1 MARHVAALALAIASL
16 TLMPASGLAAVLGGD
31 QTVER
36 TVDQNLAGNAEAIQ
50 LTAGASGTAGT
61 VSVYV
66 DSTSS
71 ASTLVAGLYADNGGH
86 PGALLTQG
94 SKTAPAAGAW
104 ADVSVPPVSILSG
117 AKYWIGIL
125 SPSGTLKF
133 RIKSGG
139 KAESPTATGL
149 SSLPA
154 TWTTRSSYADTA
166 SAYLQSATVTG
177 PVLAAAPLS
186 LAFTAQ
192 AGGTQAPAQT
202 VSVTNAGTGAL
213 TYSSA
218 SDAAW
223 LTATPASG
231 AAPATLTVSANLDGL
246 SPGAYTGHVTVT
258 GAPPATGQAQV
269 VAVTFNVAAPSS
281 PGGPSDW
288 LTIDHDPGR
297 SGEAAAESTLGTA
310 NASQLGL
317 LWSTGLDGKIT
328 AQPLYVSQVSAGGQV
343 RNLLVAAT
351 HQNSL
356 YGVDADTGVIVWQ
369 RNFGTPPS
377 NVAIPGG
384 YGIGAAPVIDRAAGR
399 IYAITDNGSLVTVS
413 LANGADAAPPLALID
428 RPTTNRVWGGLNL
441 SAGNLY
447 VSTASDG
454 GDTPPWRGQVYR
466 LVTGPSTPT
475 LLNTWTVVPGLPAP
489 TGGGG
494 IWGYGGVSV
503 DSATGHVY
511 AATAADSNEL
521 YTLYGNRIVGLD
533 AGLGVLGSYLPSE
546 PGTFPCSGDPCDLD
560 FGSTPL
566 VFKPSGCGTMVV
578 AGNKNG
584 NLYVMRTSD
593 LEANGQP
600 LQILPLNAT
609 NDWLGS
615 GGVGGVPA
623 YWAAGR
629 MVYIGDAGS
638 GLPGISAG
646 IVALTVRQDCTLQV
660 VWSQPIGGNTQPNS
674 TPTVA
679 NGVVY
684 IGEGNGGRVHA
695 YNALTGAPLWDSG
708 ANAAGAT
715 YAAPIVADGKL
726 FAGSW
731 DGFGVGNHGT
741 LRAFA
746 PGAGTGGGG
755 GGGGAGATLLGNTAT
770 EQQRDFV
777 ATGRAE
783 AFQVTATA
791 AGNLA
796 NLSVYVDTSTT
807 SAKIVVGL
815 YADASGHPGALLAQA
830 TKLAPTS
837 GAWATVSIPATAV
850 VSGGKYWLAVTGG
863 NVGTLRF
870 RDRFKGPCKS
880 ELAAQTALDTLP
892 ATWTSSSVYSDCP
905 LSGYGTA
912 AP

>member
-1 MARHVAALALAIASL
+1 
-16 TLMPASGLAAVLGGD
+16 
-31 QTVER
+31 
-36 TVDQNLAGNAEAIQ
+36 
-50 LTAGASGTAGT
+50 
-61 VSVYV
+61 SVYV
-66 DSTSS
+66 DATST
-71 ASTLVAGLYADNGGH
+71 ASTLVAGIYADSGGH

-94 SKTAPAAGAW
+94 SKDAPTGAAW
-104 ADVSVPPVSILSG
+104 NDVAVPPVAFLSG
-117 AKYWIGIL
+117 ATYWIGIL

-133 RIKSGG
+133 RIKSAG

-149 SSLPA
+149 STLPA
-154 TWTTRSSYADTA
+154 TWTTRAAYGDTA
-166 SAYLQSATVTG
+166 SAYVQSATVTG

-186 LAFTAQ
+186 LAFSAQ
-192 AGGTQAPAQT
+192 LGGAAAPTQS
-202 VSVTNAGTGAL
+202 VSLTNAGTGTL
-213 TYSSA
+213 TYSA
-218 SDAAW
+218 VSDAAW
-223 LTATPASG
+223 LTATPSTG
-231 AAPATLTVSANLDGL
+231 SAPAVLTVAASLDGL
-246 SPGAYTGHVTVT
+246 AVGAYSGHVT
-258 GAPPATGQAQV
+258 
-269 VAVTFNVAAPSS
+269 VTFNVAAQSQPA
-281 PGGPSDW
+281 GPSDW
-288 LTIDHDPGR
+288 LTIEHDPMRTGEA
-297 SGEAAAESTLGTA
+297 SGEATLATG

-317 LWSTGLDGKIT
+317 LWSTALDGKLT
-328 AQPLYVSQVSAGGQV
+328 AQPLYVGQVSAGGQV

-356 YGVDADTGVIVWQ
+356 YGVDADTGAIVWQ
-369 RNFGTPPS
+369 RSFGTPGS

-384 YGIGAAPVIDRAAGR
+384 FGIGAAPVIDRAAGR
-399 IYAITDNGSLVTVS
+399 IYAVIDNGSLVTVS

-428 RPTTNRVWGGLNL
+428 RPTTNRVWGGLNQ
-441 SAGNLY
+441 SGGNLY

-466 LVTGPSTPT
+466 LATGPSTPT
-475 LLNTWTVVPGLPAP
+475 LLSTWTVVPSFPAP

-503 DSATGHVY
+503 DPATGHVY

-533 AGLGVLGSYLPSE
+533 AGLGVLGSYLPPE
-546 PGTFPCSGDPCDLD
+546 PATFPCSGTPCDLD

-566 VFKPSGCGTMVV
+566 VFKPSGCGTLVA

-584 NLYVMRTSD
+584 NLYVLRASD
-593 LEANGQP
+593 LEADAPP
-600 LQILPLNAT
+600 LQTVALNAA

-629 MVYIGDAGS
+629 MVYVADAGA

-660 VWSQPIGGNTQPNS
+660 AWSQPIGGNTQPNS

-684 IGEGNGGRVHA
+684 VGEGNGGRVHA
-695 YNALTGAPLWDSG
+695 VNALTGAKLWDSG

-726 FAGSW
+726 FAASW
-731 DGFGVGNHGT
+731 DGFGQASHGT

-746 PGAGTGGGG
+746 PGAGSGGGG
-755 GGGGAGATLLGNTAT
+755 GSGATLLGNTAIET
-770 EQQRDFV
+770 QRDFV

-791 AGNLA
+791 TGSLA
-796 NLSVYVDTSTT
+796 NLTVYVDTSTT
-807 SAKIVVGL
+807 SSKVVVGL
-815 YADASGHPGALLAQA
+815 YADAAGHPGSLLVQG
-830 TKLAPTS
+830 TKLAPAS
-837 GAWATVSIPATAV
+837 GAWATVAIPATAV

-870 RDRFKGPCKS
+870 RDRFKGACKS

-892 ATWTSSSVYSDCP
+892 STWTSSTAFSDCP

-912 AP
+912 P

>member
-1 MARHVAALALAIASL
+1 MARYVAALALAIASL
-16 TLMPASGLAAVLGGD
+16 MLLPGSSVAAVLGGD
-31 QTVER
+31 QTIER

-50 LTAGASGTAGT
+50 MTATASGTAGT
-61 VSVYV
+61 VSLYV
-66 DSTSS
+66 DSTST
-71 ASTLVAGLYADNGGH
+71 ASSLVAGIYADSGGH
-86 PGALLTQG
+86 PGTLLTEG
-94 SKTAPAAGAW
+94 SKGSPTAAAW
-104 ADVSVPPVSILSG
+104 NDVAVPPVSIISG
-117 AKYWIGIL
+117 ATYWIGIL
-125 SPSGTLKF
+125 APSGTVKF
-133 RIKSGG
+133 RIKSAG

-149 SSLPA
+149 STLPS
-154 TWTTRSSYADTA
+154 TWTTRASYGDTA

-192 AGGTQAPAQT
+192 VGAASPPPSQP
-202 VSVTNAGTGAL
+202 VSISNAGTGTL
-213 TYSSA
+213 SYSVA

-223 LTATPASG
+223 LTAIPATGS
-231 AAPATLTVSANLDGL
+231 APAVLTVSASLDGL

-258 GAPPATGQAQV
+258 AAPPASGSPQIVT
-269 VAVTFNVAAPSS
+269 VTFNVAPQSQ
-281 PGGPSDW
+281 PGGPADW
-288 LTIDHDPGR
+288 LTIEHDPGR
-297 SGEAAAESTLGTA
+297 SGEAAGETTLGTG

-317 LWSTGLDGKIT
+317 LWSTALDGKVT
-328 AQPLYVSQVSAGGQV
+328 AQPLYVAQVSAGGQV

-356 YGVDADTGVIVWQ
+356 YGVDADTGAIVWQ
-369 RNFGTPPS
+369 RNFGAPPP

-399 IYAITDNGSLVTVS
+399 IYAVIDNGSLVTVS

-441 SAGNLY
+441 SGGNLY
-447 VSTASDG
+447 VATASDG

-466 LVTGPSTPT
+466 LATGASTPT
-475 LLNTWTVVPGLPAP
+475 LLSSWTVVPGLPAP

-546 PGTFPCSGDPCDLD
+546 PSTFPCSGAPCDLD

-566 VFKPSGCGTMVV
+566 VFKPSGCGTLVA

-584 NLYVMRTSD
+584 NLYVLRSSD
-593 LEANGQP
+593 LEANGAP
-600 LQILPLNAT
+600 LQILPLNAA

-629 MVYIGDAGS
+629 MVYVADAGT
-638 GLPGISAG
+638 GLPGIAAG
-646 IVALTVRQDCTLQV
+646 IVALTVGQDCTLQV
-660 VWSQPIGGNTQPNS
+660 AWSQPLGANTQPNS

-684 IGEGNGGRVHA
+684 VGEGNGGRVHA
-695 YNALTGAPLWDSG
+695 FNALTGAKLWDSG

-715 YAAPIVADGKL
+715 YAAPIVADGKV

-731 DGFGVGNHGT
+731 DGFAVASHGT

-746 PGAGTGGGG
+746 PGAGSGGGG
-755 GGGGAGATLLGNTAT
+755 GATLLGNTAT
-770 EQQRDFV
+770 ETQRDFV
-777 ATGRAE
+777 TTGRAE
-783 AFQVTATA
+783 AFQVTASA
-791 AGNLA
+791 NGSLA
-796 NLSVYVDTSTT
+796 SLSVYVDTSTT
-807 SAKIVVGL
+807 SSKVVVGL
-815 YADASGHPGALLAQA
+815 YSDVAGHPGSLLVQA
-830 TKLAPTS
+830 SKAAPAS
-837 GAWATVSIPATAV
+837 GAWATVAIPTTAV
-850 VSGGKYWLAVTGG
+850 VSGDKYWLAVTGG
-863 NVGTLRF
+863 NAGTLRF
-870 RDRFKGPCKS
+870 RDRFKGPCRS

-892 ATWTSSSVYSDCP
+892 ATWASSTAFSDCP